1 MLSANQDFRVFKS
14 AISQGKL
21 DQSVPESCS
30 SQIAESIIFQEQ
42 QLMNQ
47 FDFWQANKESKNVK
61 IS

>member
-21 DQSVPESCS
+21 DQSVAESCL
-30 SQIAESIIFQEQ
+30 SQIAESIIFQK

-61 IS
+61 SS